1 MSNKEALEV
10 EAQVIET
17 PRVLGDADVWL
28 SAATGKVAAMVA
40 SGDFEPFPI
49 TSEDDYKQAKRTR
62 TALNARINEIE
73 TERKSMTRAIE
84 EAVKAFKDGAKS
96 TLEPLTERESSF
108 RQELATWD
116 EGRQQRKRSE
126 LQEAYADFAGELAT
140 MVSFDLIEEHYA
152 KAGKWYLR
160 STSSA
165 AAISDLQNAIQAVNS
180 SLTTLDGMPYPQDR
194 KSRIRAKFLLS
205 LDMAGAIAAE
215 RAEFEAAEAARAH
228 EQAERERQQQM
239 AAEAAQREAER
250 AEREAAEAAARAEA
264 EAARAH
270 EEELRQ
276 AAAIKA
282 AEEARQRR
290 IETAQETPQEPV
302 AFTVEFRATVT
313 ELQLQALRNW
323 INAAGISAMFRR
335 I

>member
-1 MSNKEALEV
+1 MSNETLEV

-96 TLEPLTERESSF
+96 ALEPLTERESGF
-108 RQELATWD
+108 KQELATWD

-126 LQEAYADFAGELAT
+126 LQDAYADFAGELAS

-160 STSSA
+160 STSTT
-165 AAISDLQNAIQAVNS
+165 AAIGDLQNAIQAVHG
-180 SLTTLDGMPYPQDR
+180 SLTTLDGMPYPADR

-215 RAEFEAAEAARAH
+215 NAEFEAAEAARAH
-228 EQAERERQQQM
+228 EQAERERQELM
-239 AAEAAQREAER
+239 AEEIAKREAAQMEAEQAAREAQ
-250 AEREAAEAAARAEA
+250 AEA
-264 EAARAH
+264 EAKRQQ
-270 EEELRQ
+270 EEELRH
-276 AAAIKA
+276 AEAIKA

-290 IETAQETPQEPV
+290 IETAQEVPQEPV
-302 AFTVEFRATVT
+302 AFMVEFRATVT
-313 ELQLQALRNW
+313 ELQLQALRGW

>member
-1 MSNKEALEV
+1 MAAENV
-10 EAQVIET
+10 EATPIEQ
-17 PRVLGDADVWL
+17 PVLLGEAGKWL
-28 SAATGKVAAMVA
+28 SVATGKVEMMVA

-96 TLEPLTERESSF
+96 TLEPLTEREAQF
-108 RQELATWD
+108 KAELATWD
-116 EGRQQRKRSE
+116 DGRQARKRAE
-126 LQEAYADFAGELAT
+126 LQEAYADFAGELAEL
-140 MVSFDLIEEHYA
+140 VSFEQIEDSRA
-152 KAGKWYLR
+152 KDGKWYLR
-160 STSSA
+160 STSTA
-165 AAISDLQNAIQAVNS
+165 AATKDLQAAIETISAN
-180 SLTTLDGMPYPQDR
+180 LTTIDTMPYPDAR
-194 KSRIRAKFLLS
+194 KDSIRAKYQLS
-205 LDMAGAIAAE
+205 LNLSDAIARE
-215 RAEFEAAEAARAH
+215 QQEFDAAQAAQAQAAARR
-228 EQAERERQQQM
+228 EREQQM
-239 AAEAAQREAER
+239 AELAAQREAEAKER
-250 AEREAAEAAARAEA
+250 AEKEAAARAEA
-264 EAARAH
+264 EAAAARQA
-270 EEELRQ
+270 ELDR

-290 IETAQETPQEPV
+290 IETAQEVPQQPV

-313 ELQLQALRNW
+313 EMQLQALRDW